1 MKNRKSV
8 WLGGLSIFACGVC
21 CSLPILGPLIG
32 VAVLASLATWLE
44 SLAILLLGVGVV
56 FFLLVRLRK
65 KTTGAVCSTAC
76 NCNPKQIRVDQ
87 TTVG

>member
-32 VAVLASLATWLE
+32 VTVLASLATWLE
-44 SLAILLLGVGVV
+44 ILAILLLGAGIG
-56 FFLLVRLRK
+56 FFLLARLRK
-65 KTTGAVCSTAC
+65 KTTGAVCSTDC
-76 NCNPKQIRVDQ
+76 NCNSKPISVDQ
-87 TTVG
+87 TTAG